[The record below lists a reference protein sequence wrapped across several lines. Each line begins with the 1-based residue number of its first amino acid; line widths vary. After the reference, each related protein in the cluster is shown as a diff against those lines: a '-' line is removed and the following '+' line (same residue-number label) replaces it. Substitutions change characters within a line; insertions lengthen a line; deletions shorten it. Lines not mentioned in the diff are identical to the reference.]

1 MSESEM
7 TIAPWRELRPHL
19 GRDALIVI
27 RPELD
32 LQAAAQAVA
41 GDDAAAVRLWLDEGA
56 VGKPS
61 AAQVESWEAAPGK
74 PFRFVIVQPYVLIQ
88 EAPADAGEG
97 ELS

>member
-1 MSESEM
+1 MSQSPIE
-7 TIAPWRELRPHL
+7 TAPWRELRPHL
-19 GRDALIVI
+19 GRDAIIVI

-32 LQAAAQAVA
+32 LSAAARAVA

-61 AAQVESWEAAPGK
+61 AAQLEEWEAAPGR

-88 EAPADAGEG
+88 EVQASAGER